1 MELEA
6 IGKRLRISS
15 GSSSLAGD
23 RLTSLPD
30 CLIHHIMSFL
40 KARQVV
46 QTCVLST
53 RWRHLW
59 RSVPCLDIDQ
69 DEFKAAGLNR
79 ITEKERDDFED
90 FTDHLL
96 IPNNISIAL
105 LDTLRLHVSDDEYYH
120 RGASVRWIRHG
131 IKYSAQNPGIMHKE
145 SNLAFWRLKKLHL
158 SGVYL
163 DGSFMKHV
171 SSGCPYLEVLELKDC
186 PCTFEE
192 VTSHTLKNLI
202 LENCGC
208 NELSGITSPTLKSLT
223 IIASGY
229 YHINRLVLKAPA
241 VAYLLLDVNAYF
253 VKRDVSFDEMS
264 SLAKASI
271 YLRDSVGSGL
281 SKDQFKL
288 LCSVSNVT
296 TLVLSGFQTMVISE
310 EFPEFHNL
318 LTLLL
323 EKCDLTDNFQMLANF
338 LQHSPDLE
346 KLTLGRCKFSKDPK
360 KKKGKARLSKGCL
373 NQFNV
378 RCKNLKLTEIIYED
392 DDAKKVVELLWSMS
406 GDLPKNYIKLTKVD
420 PDHP

>member
-105 LDTLRLHVSDDEYYH
+105 VDTLRLHVSGEYY
-120 RGASVRWIRHG
+120 RRRASARWIRHG

-158 SGVYL
+158 CGVYL

-171 SSGCPYLEVLELKDC
+171 GSGCPYLEVLELKDC
-186 PCTFEE
+186 PCTFKE

-202 LENCGC
+202 LENCKC
-208 NELSGITSPTLKSLT
+208 NGLSGITSPTLKSLT
-223 IIASGY
+223 IIDGY
-229 YHINRLVLKAPA
+229 YNRITLVVKAPA
-241 VAYLLLDVNAYF
+241 VAYLLLDVYAYF
-253 VKRDVSFDEMS
+253 VKCYVSFDEMS

-281 SKDQFKL
+281 SKDFKL

-296 TLVLSGFQTMVISE
+296 TLVLSGFRTMV
-310 EFPEFHNL
+310 
-318 LTLLL
+318 
-323 EKCDLTDNFQMLANF
+323 
-338 LQHSPDLE
+338 
-346 KLTLGRCKFSKDPK
+346 
-360 KKKGKARLSKGCL
+360 
-373 NQFNV
+373 
-378 RCKNLKLTEIIYED
+378 
-392 DDAKKVVELLWSMS
+392 
-406 GDLPKNYIKLTKVD
+406 
-420 PDHP
+420 

>member
-1 MELEA
+1 
-6 IGKRLRISS
+6 
-15 GSSSLAGD
+15 
-23 RLTSLPD
+23 
-30 CLIHHIMSFL
+30 
-40 KARQVV
+40 VV

-69 DEFKAAGLNR
+69 DEFKAAGSNR
-79 ITEKERDDFED
+79 ITEKEREHFED

-208 NELSGITSPTLKSLT
+208 NGLYGITITSPTLKSLT
-223 IIASGY
+223 IIGSEY
-229 YHINRLVLKAPA
+229 YNTITLVLKAPA
-241 VAYLLLDVNAYF
+241 VAYLLLDVIAYF
-253 VKRDVSFDEMS
+253 VKFGVSFDEMS

-271 YLRDSVGSGL
+271 YLRDCVGSGL
-281 SKDQFKL
+281 SKHQFKL
-288 LCSVSNVT
+288 LCSVFNVT
-296 TLVLSGFQTMVISE
+296 TLVLSGFQTMV
-310 EFPEFHNL
+310 
-318 LTLLL
+318 
-323 EKCDLTDNFQMLANF
+323 
-338 LQHSPDLE
+338 
-346 KLTLGRCKFSKDPK
+346 
-360 KKKGKARLSKGCL
+360 
-373 NQFNV
+373 
-378 RCKNLKLTEIIYED
+378 
-392 DDAKKVVELLWSMS
+392 
-406 GDLPKNYIKLTKVD
+406 
-420 PDHP
+420 

>member
-69 DEFKAAGLNR
+69 DEFKAAGSNR

-105 LDTLRLHVSDDEYYH
+105 VDTLRLHVSGEYY
-120 RGASVRWIRHG
+120 RRRASARWIRHG

-158 SGVYL
+158 CGVYL

-171 SSGCPYLEVLELKDC
+171 GSGCPYLEVLELKDC
-186 PCTFEE
+186 PCTFKE
-192 VTSHTLKNLI
+192 V
-202 LENCGC
+202 
-208 NELSGITSPTLKSLT
+208 TSPTLKSLT
-223 IIASGY
+223 IITSGY
-229 YHINRLVLKAPA
+229 YNRSTLVFKAPA
-241 VAYLLLDVNAYF
+241 VAYLLLDVYAYF
-253 VKRDVSFDEMS
+253 VKCYVSFDEMS

-281 SKDQFKL
+281 SKDFKL

-296 TLVLSGFQTMVISE
+296 TLVLSGFQTMV
-310 EFPEFHNL
+310 
-318 LTLLL
+318 
-323 EKCDLTDNFQMLANF
+323 
-338 LQHSPDLE
+338 
-346 KLTLGRCKFSKDPK
+346 
-360 KKKGKARLSKGCL
+360 
-373 NQFNV
+373 
-378 RCKNLKLTEIIYED
+378 
-392 DDAKKVVELLWSMS
+392 
-406 GDLPKNYIKLTKVD
+406 
-420 PDHP
+420 